1 MIAEDRLGVFT
12 MELFVFV
19 PIFIACVWAF
29 IIAVFATTMAKTRK
43 ANRARQRETIY
54 DDFRRSYGAE
64 HNDSGKTKTAY
75 EPETSGFFS
84 GNDPQHSAEGV
95 GNAPLH
101 VVQPSFE
108 SGHFHAETSITG
120 VQHYD
125 APPKEAVIRKK
136 PDAKKQTQQ
145 KAQVSNEPQ
154 KKQGAPHRSRY
165 RDAVVYGELLRPKY
179 F

>member
-1 MIAEDRLGVFT
+1 MIADDRLGVFI

-29 IIAVFATTMAKTRK
+29 IIAVFATTMAKTRR

-54 DDFRRSYGAE
+54 DDFRRSYGTDQK
-64 HNDSGKTKTAY
+64 DSGENKTAY

-84 GNDPQHSAEGV
+84 GNDPQHSREGV

-108 SGHFHAETSITG
+108 SGHYHAETSITG
-120 VQHYD
+120 IQHD
-125 APPKEAVIRKK
+125 EPPREAVIRKK
-136 PDAKKQTQQ
+136 PDPKKKVAQQTHVPKEPEKKQ
-145 KAQVSNEPQ
+145 E
-154 KKQGAPHRSRY
+154 APHRSRY